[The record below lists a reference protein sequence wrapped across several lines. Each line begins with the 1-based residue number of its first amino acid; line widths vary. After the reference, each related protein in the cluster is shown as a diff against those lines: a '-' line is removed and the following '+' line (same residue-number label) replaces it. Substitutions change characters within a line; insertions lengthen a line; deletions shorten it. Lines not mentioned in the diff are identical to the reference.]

1 MTKNKYVLWSDIDL
15 DFDDWKDNLQAE
27 YPDMSENELLAVMY
41 KINADHLG
49 DERMNLDKQLSQ
61 PIIIIGDIGRWNGRV
76 QGYKMIDSGNLK
88 DCLYTDCDMAEW
100 YVDRRGD
107 LRCTAVHHD
116 GTNYYLYRVFKDSA
130 SEIQIE
136 NLQNKIYY
144 GKATRSD
151 ITRVT
156 KRLGDEISKIYGIDL
171 PFTREK
177 PPRAPEK

>member
-1 MTKNKYVLWSDIDL
+1 MTKNKFILWSDIDL
-15 DFDDWKDNLQAE
+15 DFDDWKDDLQAE

-61 PIIIIGDIGRWNGRV
+61 PIIIIGDIGRWDGRV
-76 QGYKMIDSGNLK
+76 RGYKMIDSGNLK

-116 GTNYYLYRVFKDSA
+116 GTNYYLYRVFKEGA
-130 SEIQIE
+130 SETQIE
-136 NLQNKIYY
+136 NLQMQNLLRQSYKVGYY
-144 GKATRSD
+144 KSDQKARRRDQQD
-151 ITRVT
+151 IRN
-156 KRLGDEISKIYGIDL
+156 
-171 PFTREK
+171 
-177 PPRAPEK
+177 